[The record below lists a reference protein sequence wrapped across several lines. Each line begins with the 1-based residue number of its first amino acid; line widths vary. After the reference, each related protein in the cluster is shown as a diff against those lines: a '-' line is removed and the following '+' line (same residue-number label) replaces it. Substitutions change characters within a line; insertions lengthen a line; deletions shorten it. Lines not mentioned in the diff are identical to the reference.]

1 MPTDRT
7 RPPTLKTPPESAVLY
22 HACRS
27 GDTNVQQAAYE
38 TLWGYLLPVVFFL
51 VREQPDADDLA
62 QDCAQ
67 QALVRIHQR
76 LAECHEPVAFRT
88 WARRIACNLTIDELR
103 RRKRLTPLPDAE
115 QEPSSAVALVQT
127 QAAPDEEVLRSFGQM
142 ELRELLNQ
150 APLSE
155 RSRRTIIGRYL
166 DELADEAMAQT
177 ESDLAGTAVL
187 PSHIQVTRA
196 KNMAKLRTWQ
206 PLQTF
211 LHEHV

>member
-1 MPTDRT
+1 MAIDRT
-7 RPPTLKTPPESAVLY
+7 RLTPSETPADSTTLY

-27 GDTNVQQAAYE
+27 GNIHVQRVAYE
-38 TLWGYLLPVVFFL
+38 TLWGYLLPVVSYL
-51 VREQPDADDLA
+51 VRHQPNADDLA
-62 QDCAQ
+62 QDCTQ

-76 LAECHEPVAFRT
+76 LHECHEPAALRT

-103 RRKRLTPLPDAE
+103 RRKRLVALPEAE
-115 QEPSSAVALVQT
+115 QEPSPSVVTVQM
-127 QAAPDEEVLRSFGQM
+127 QAAPDEEVLRALEQL

-155 RSRRTIIGRYL
+155 RSRRTVIGRYL
-166 DELADEAMAQT
+166 DDLADEALAQS
-177 ESDLAGTAVL
+177 ESDLAGTVVL

-206 PLQTF
+206 PLQAF
-211 LHEHV
+211 LRDQA